1 MRIAAICRIY
11 RQLMLQPLF
20 DYKSQIQYL
29 ALRVYCALLPCGASL
44 QVSHL
49 ANSTVL
55 QISINNYA
63 KNVSRK
69 ICMYKIVQAQRWLL
83 KWFEFAVV
91 GKHVACDFRILCRAR
106 PWLEECTVAEPAIY
120 NICVRAIYLQGA
132 VSRILDYYSDTQEI
146 RDMIICNMYI
156 IIYYIYNYILWQPHS
171 IAFSVQVSRWCHLW
185 QDRPRHIASVSKLL
199 DYMIYIMIE

>member
-29 ALRVYCALLPCGASL
+29 ALRVYYALLPCGASL

-55 QISINNYA
+55 QISMNNYA
-63 KNVSRK
+63 KIVSRK

-83 KWFEFAVV
+83 KWFEIAVV

-120 NICVRAIYLQGA
+120 NICVRAILFAGRWA
-132 VSRILDYYSDTQEI
+132 LFQE
-146 RDMIICNMYI
+146 Y
-156 IIYYIYNYILWQPHS
+156 
-171 IAFSVQVSRWCHLW
+171 
-185 QDRPRHIASVSKLL
+185 
-199 DYMIYIMIE
+199 